1 MSQKTKVE
9 VTVSNRTIARTVGIV
24 VATLVAI
31 SFLRHVSH
39 VLELIF
45 IALFLGL
52 ALNPAVSW
60 ISRRLKLKSRAAATG
75 VAYVG
80 VIIVLGFFTSLVVPP
95 LVKETID
102 FVRDIPN
109 TLSSL
114 NDSTT
119 TLGRLVDKY
128 GLQENVDGLTQNIKD
143 RTQNIQEPVLST
155 ATRVGAGLLSL
166 FTVLVLTF
174 MFLVEGPEWAK
185 KFWQLHPK
193 ERREHNK
200 QLAQRMYRIV
210 TGYVNGQVL
219 IAAIAA
225 MFAFVTLV
233 IASTL
238 FGVTV
243 NAIALSG
250 IVFLFGL
257 IPLIG
262 NTLAAGLVVLVC
274 LFASPGLA
282 LVMFIYFLIYQQVEN
297 VTLQPYIQAKNN
309 ELTPLL
315 VFIAAL
321 IGAGFGG
328 ILGAFVAI
336 PAAGC
341 GKILLL
347 DYLERHDISKI

>member
-1 MSQKTKVE
+1 MGQNNKIE
-9 VTVSNRTIARTVGIV
+9 VTVSNRTIVRIVGIIV
-24 VATLVAI
+24 ITLIAIGFLKNVA
-31 SFLRHVSH
+31 H

-60 ISRRLKLKSRAAATG
+60 ISKKLRIKSRAAATG

-80 VIIVLGFFTSLVVPP
+80 VVLVLGFFTSLVVPP
-95 LVKETID
+95 LVKETVD
-102 FVRDIPN
+102 FVRGIPT
-109 TLSSL
+109 TLNSL
-114 NDSTT
+114 NDNTT
-119 TLGRLVDKY
+119 TLGKFVDRY
-128 GLQENVDGLTQNIKD
+128 NLQENVDGLTENIQA
-143 RTQNIQEPVLST
+143 RTENIQEPVLST
-155 ATRVGAGLLSL
+155 ASKVGAGLISVL
-166 FTVLVLTF
+166 TVLVLTF
-174 MFLVEGPEWAK
+174 MFLVEGPDWIK
-185 KFWQLHPK
+185 RFWQMHPK
-193 ERREHNK
+193 ERREKNK
-200 QLAQRMYRIV
+200 VLAKRMYRVV

-225 MFAFVTLV
+225 MFAMVTLV
-233 IASTL
+233 VASTL
-238 FGVTV
+238 FHVTI
-243 NAIALSG
+243 NAVALAG

-274 LFASPGLA
+274 LFSSVGLA
-282 LVMFIYFLIYQQVEN
+282 IAMLVYFLIYQQIEN

-321 IGAGFGG
+321 VGVGFGG

-336 PAAGC
+336 PAVGC
-341 GKILLL
+341 AKIVFL